1 MIIYIDRT
9 IAVHGNNMGLNEKER
24 VLFAELAISHQRGNC
39 LLCGDIE
46 SIEWLINSI
55 EGISKSIYSNIR
67 NRFPQLKSI
76 VEMVETVLVLS
87 YEKEPVIPD
96 FISGKDRTIYLK
108 DAVEYKLGQQCSL
121 VAENLSDCFFYRLMG
136 KRYIHD
142 CGAKGVSMS
151 FRDEHGGGNTIDTVF
166 EKCVQI
172 DKVLTLC
179 VVDSDLKYGS
189 TEKYPQAPT
198 IGATAE
204 KLVTKHNSL
213 KESEPYDTYELYCLP
228 IHEIEN
234 LIPTSAIEEI
244 VRTGVSGVNAGL
256 KYLKKLQNL
265 ELHDAILYYDF
276 KNGCSNMRDD
286 AAKTYWKSISKIV
299 NDDTMPALHNK
310 ILKKALD
317 VIGNEPNFSAE
328 KVQLDAYLVPL
339 WKEIGLKV
347 FTWGCANQPIR
358 A

>member
-9 IAVHGNNMGLNEKER
+9 IAVHGNNMGLNEQER
-24 VLFAELAISHQRGNC
+24 VLFAELAIAHQRGNC
-39 LLCGDIE
+39 LLCGAIE

-121 VAENLSDCFFYRLMG
+121 VAENLNDCYFYKLMG
-136 KRYIHD
+136 KRYICD
-142 CGAKGVSMS
+142 CGAKGISMS
-151 FRDEHGGGNTIDTVF
+151 FRDELGGGNTIDAVF
-166 EKCVQI
+166 EKCVKA
-172 DKVLTLC
+172 DKVLALC
-179 VVDSDLKYGS
+179 VVDSDLKYGA
-189 TEKYPQAPT
+189 TKQYPQNPP
-198 IGATAE
+198 IGDTA
-204 KLVTKHNSL
+204 KRLRKKYNSL
-213 KESEPYDTYELYCLP
+213 KNSEPYDTYELYCLP

-234 LIPTSAIEEI
+234 LIPTSVIDEI
-244 VRTGVSGVNAGL
+244 VKTCAPDANAGL
-256 KYLKKLQNL
+256 EYLKKILDAQL
-265 ELHDAILYYDF
+265 YDAILCYDF

-286 AAKTYWKSISKIV
+286 PAKTYWDIISSKV
-299 NDDTMPALHNK
+299 DDDTMPALCSK
-310 ILKKALD
+310 ILGKALD
-317 VIGNEPNFSAE
+317 VIGNEPNFSAG